1 MRTAYPC
8 GGPDLAKSERID
20 AGSLAPPGVFGNAP
34 EHPLDGSASAL
45 VPVSYAFVCFAF
57 KDSRRAGYQRMTAVV
72 ALDAASLTTLSAL
85 DRFRHGRS
93 QDSQIGHELR
103 AVMHFV
109 LVDAHQN
116 DSDFPP
122 EAQFFVNALFIP
134 SLDGEG
140 RDGGQ
145 RLTMDPLEAGEFLFQ
160 RMRCADHGAQS
171 FGDAL
176 LVIREVS
183 FKSRAAHTFLGN
195 PQMTN
200 HFADGQR
207 VFFRPPTHMFRLDH
221 SHHLASAST
230 NGFLLFQEKAL
241 QIHER
246 QYSATH
252 LHSDLP
258 AMDHNPKEGIKPNRS
273 LSAVFPMFRL
283 LALKP
288 QNVLSRS

>member
-72 ALDAASLTTLSAL
+72 ALD
-85 DRFRHGRS
+85 
-93 QDSQIGHELR
+93 
-103 AVMHFV
+103 
-109 LVDAHQN
+109 DAHQN

-160 RMRCADHGAQS
+160 RMRRADHGAQS
-171 FGDAL
+171 FGNSL